1 MEIAHIVTGKDAER
15 LKVWQLLPFY
25 LSLISY
31 TQKTKRFHSVRF
43 RQFFAQLLFVS
54 DLIWNI
60 VCCICICFFNP
71 WREFIASLGIH
82 YYVECLHLVL
92 CLTSSRT
99 QTQFFFYFQPD
110 GVISPFTTYCREIPA
125 VAFTI
130 NLFTQTRKLKPSA
143 LSLTSNCRISQH
155 LFWYCRESGL
165 SSAAMWRIP
174 AILILVWL

>member
-1 MEIAHIVTGKDAER
+1 MFIHKLSCFPDRVRLGETRDVEAEHPPVDPLYHFCRGVKLEDVRR
-15 LKVWQLLPFY
+15 LGTRVGGTCDKAGRVC
-25 LSLISY
+25 
-31 TQKTKRFHSVRF
+31 
-43 RQFFAQLLFVS
+43 
-54 DLIWNI
+54 DLILKY
-60 VCCICICFFNP
+60 CLLYLYFFFNP

-110 GVISPFTTYCREIPA
+110 GVISPFTSYCRERPA

-155 LFWYCRESGL
+155 LF
-165 SSAAMWRIP
+165 
-174 AILILVWL
+174 